1 MRNDPHDERIIVIKR
16 SFSVDTLGIFFA
28 SILTTLLSLPISI
41 LIARF
46 LGPEGKG
53 VLTILLLVVGQVGLV
68 LTLGVEVALVHYGG
82 RRPRDLGTLASA
94 SIGLG
99 ILLGLIG
106 MGSAIT
112 IFALISFEV
121 IPARLLPFLIL
132 MASTIPMVQ
141 TTLFLRS
148 LIRVSGRIVEEGLL
162 GMIGAVLNL
171 AAIGAVFMAGFHLK
185 GVLIGLWLSTVLLTL
200 LIFVLGVRWNLVT
213 SRPIFSISAW
223 KPLVTYGVKLHVG
236 SVFQTLNYRFDMYLV
251 VFFLGSASVGLYS
264 VAVAMGEWLWLIPG
278 VLGASLMQRVATCSE
293 EDVNR
298 MVGVI
303 NRLTSAILVLGTLI
317 LALVGSGL
325 IHLLYGEAFSASYLP
340 LLLLLPGIWAL
351 GLWKNFMNDLSVRG
365 YPTTKSY
372 TSGVAVLL
380 TVVLDIFLIPRWGI
394 IGAAI
399 ASSIAYLTA
408 WGLAFRL
415 YCRITHYRPWDL
427 LVIRQTDLA
436 LAFQMLKKS
445 WMRLKAKSI
454 PGGALDPK
462 IDDKEPIHG
471 HGSGI

>member
-1 MRNDPHDERIIVIKR
+1 MKNDPHDERTLMIKR
-16 SFSVDTLGIFFA
+16 SFSLDTLGIFFA
-28 SILTTLLSLPISI
+28 SILTTLFSLPMSI

-53 VLTILLLVVGQVGLV
+53 VLTIVLLVVGQVGLF
-68 LTLGVEVALVHYGG
+68 LTLGVEIALVHYGG
-82 RRPRDLGTLASA
+82 RRRWDLDTLASVSLGLGIFFGLVGAGIAIAIFALAFRETVPRDL
-94 SIGLG
+94 
-99 ILLGLIG
+99 
-106 MGSAIT
+106 
-112 IFALISFEV
+112 F
-121 IPARLLPFLIL
+121 PFLIL

-148 LIRVSGRIVEEGLL
+148 LIRVSGRIVEEGFL
-162 GMIGAVLNL
+162 GVISAILNL
-171 AAIGAVFMAGFHLK
+171 VAIVLALMAGTGLR
-185 GVLIGLWLSTVLLTL
+185 GVLLGLWLSSTL
-200 LIFVLGVRWNLVT
+200 STILIFLLGFRWNLVR
-213 SRPIFSISAW
+213 SRPDLSISVS
-223 KPLVTYGVKLHVG
+223 KPLVTYGLKLHVG

-251 VFFLGSASVGLYS
+251 AYFLGSASVGLYS
-264 VAVAMGEWLWLIPG
+264 VAVAVGEWLWLTPG

-303 NRLTSAILVLGTLI
+303 NRLTSAILVLGTLV

-325 IHLLYGEAFSASYLP
+325 IHFLYGEAFSASYLP

-372 TSGVAVLL
+372 TSGVALLL
-380 TVVLDIFLIPRWGI
+380 TVVLDILLIPRWGI

-408 WGLAFRL
+408 WGMALRL

-427 LVIRQTDLA
+427 LVTRQEDLT
-436 LAFQMLKKS
+436 LAFKMLRKS
-445 WMRLKAKSI
+445 LIHLLGKSI
-454 PGGALDPK
+454 PR
-462 IDDKEPIHG
+462 
-471 HGSGI
+471 GSVLF

>member
-1 MRNDPHDERIIVIKR
+1 MNAIPGIEKGMMVKR
-16 SFSVDTLGIFFA
+16 PFYIDVMGRFVTSA
-28 SILTTLLSLPISI
+28 LTTLLSLLTGI

-53 VLTILLLVVGQVGLV
+53 VLTIVLLVVGQVGLF
-68 LTLGVEVALVHYGG
+68 LTLGVEIALIHYGA
-82 RRPRDLGTLASA
+82 RNSRDFCTLASA

-99 ILLGLIG
+99 ILLGFIG
-106 MGSAIT
+106 MGFAVV
-112 IFALISFEV
+112 IFALISYEV

-162 GMIGAVLNL
+162 GMVGAFLNL
-171 AAIGAVFMAGFHLK
+171 ALIGAVFIAGLHLK
-185 GVLIGLWLSTVLLTL
+185 GVLIGVWLSTVLLTL

-213 SRPIFSISAW
+213 SWPIFSISTW

-236 SVFQTLNYRFDMYLV
+236 SMFQTLNYRFDMYLV
-251 VFFLGSASVGLYS
+251 AFFLGSASVGLYS
-264 VAVAMGEWLWLIPG
+264 VGVAMGEWLWLIPG
-278 VLGASLMQRVATCSE
+278 ALGASLMHRVATGSE
-293 EDVNR
+293 KDVNR

-303 NRLTSAILVLGTLI
+303 NRLTSAILVLGTLV

-325 IHLLYGEAFSASYLP
+325 IQLLYGEAFSASYVP

-365 YPTTKSY
+365 YPTIKSY

-380 TVVLDIFLIPRWGI
+380 TVVLDILLIPRWGI
-394 IGAAI
+394 NGAAI

-408 WGLAFRL
+408 GG
-415 YCRITHYRPWDL
+415 I
-427 LVIRQTDLA
+427 A
-436 LAFQMLKKS
+436 L
-445 WMRLKAKSI
+445 RV
-454 PGGALDPK
+454 
-462 IDDKEPIHG
+462 
-471 HGSGI
+471 

>member
-1 MRNDPHDERIIVIKR
+1 MRSDPHDERTLMNRR
-16 SFSVDTLGIFFA
+16 SFSLDTIGIFIT
-28 SILTTLLSLPISI
+28 SILTTLISLPISI

-53 VLTILLLVVGQVGLV
+53 TLTIVLLIVGQIGTF
-68 LTLGVEVALVHYGG
+68 LTIGVEVALIHYGG
-82 RRPRDLGTLASA
+82 RRPRDLGILAST
-94 SIGLG
+94 SMGLG
-99 ILLGLIG
+99 ILLGLVG
-106 MGSAIT
+106 MGSAIA
-112 IFALISFEV
+112 IFALVSYEV
-121 IPARLLPFLIL
+121 IPVHLLPFLIL
-132 MASTIPMVQ
+132 IASTIPMVQ

-148 LIRVSGRIVEEGLL
+148 LIRTSGRIIEEGLL
-162 GMIGAVLNL
+162 GMIGAFFNL

-185 GVLIGLWLSTVLLTL
+185 GALMGLWLSTVFLTL
-200 LIFVLGVRWNLVT
+200 LIFVLGVRWNIVT

-223 KPLVTYGVKLHVG
+223 KPLLTYGVKLHVG

-251 VFFLGSASVGLYS
+251 AFFLGSASVGVYS

-278 VLGASLMQRVATCSE
+278 VLGASLMQRVTTGSE

-298 MVGVI
+298 IVGPI
-303 NRLTSAILVLGTLI
+303 NRLTSAILVLGILI

-372 TSGVAVLL
+372 TSGVAMLL
-380 TVVLDIFLIPRWGI
+380 TVVLDILLIPRWGI

-408 WGLAFRL
+408 WGLALRF
-415 YCRITHYRPWDL
+415 YCRITRYHPRDL
-427 LVIRQTDLA
+427 LVIRKTDLD
-436 LAFQMLKKS
+436 LAFQIVKKN
-445 WMRLKAKSI
+445 WMRLKAKLI
-454 PGGALDPK
+454 P
-462 IDDKEPIHG
+462 E
-471 HGSGI
+471 GSVG